1 MRAVE
6 KYKGTQV
13 REFRRRVAQSY
24 GYKHTLYNQPL
35 MVALLK
41 RAGIIETSVEAEP
54 STERLSY
61 DHVPDT
67 KTITL

>member
-1 MRAVE
+1 
-6 KYKGTQV
+6 
-13 REFRRRVAQSY
+13 
-24 GYKHTLYNQPL
+24 

-61 DHVPDT
+61 DYVPDT